1 VGGRRKVFQW
11 CGAAAVLGV
20 PFLRWGGQSLLRVD
34 LGTRSLLAFG
44 HTFRLE
50 EFPLVLPLVLA
61 LITTLLLFTLVFG
74 RVWCGWACPQT
85 LWSDL
90 VEAVARRLG
99 ARMRGRQ
106 LLATPVQKI
115 VFHLVCAAL
124 GLVVGAN
131 LVWYFLPP
139 AAYLAD
145 LLRGELPAPAM
156 ITTLAAAGVVYL
168 DLGYVR
174 RTFCAELCPYGRFQA
189 TLVDRGTLTLQ
200 VLPGEGARC
209 IECGACVAA
218 CPTGVDVRRGSDAG
232 CINCGRCLDACAAVM
247 ARRDEAGLIG
257 YTWGSGAHSPRALLT
272 PRTALVFAVALVAW
286 SALFVAA
293 GQSEPLAFSVRRSST
308 AEPRMVADDR
318 FVTFF
323 TGAVTNRTADTL
335 ELTLVARSGEHPL
348 EVRGPGRELAL
359 TPGERATVEFA
370 LVAPLPDEAGPVAA
384 TLAWVIDGAQRVPR
398 EATLV
403 PPAE

>member
-1 VGGRRKVFQW
+1 ML
-11 CGAAAVLGV
+11 AV

-34 LGTRSLLAFG
+34 LESRSLLALG

-61 LITTLLLFTLVFG
+61 LLTTLLLLTLVFG

-90 VEAVARRLG
+90 VEGVARRLG
-99 ARMRGRQ
+99 ARVRGRRLSAGLPTQ
-106 LLATPVQKI
+106 AA
-115 VFHLVCAAL
+115 FHMVCAAL
-124 GLVVGAN
+124 GLLVGAN

-139 AAYLAD
+139 TGYLAA
-145 LLRGELPAPAM
+145 LFRGELPAPAVV
-156 ITTLAAAGVVYL
+156 TTLAVAALVYL
-168 DLGYVR
+168 DLAFVR
-174 RTFCAELCPYGRFQA
+174 RTFCAEFCPYGRFQT

-200 VLPGEGARC
+200 VLPGQADRC
-209 IECGACVAA
+209 IECGACTAA

-247 ARRDEAGLIG
+247 ARRGEGGLIG
-257 YTWGSGAHSPRALLT
+257 YTWGSGDHGPRALLT
-272 PRTALVFAVALVAW
+272 PRTALVFGVVLAAW
-286 SALFVAA
+286 GALFLAA
-293 GQSEPLAFSVRRSST
+293 GQSEPLAFSVRRSPT
-308 AEPRMVADDR
+308 AEPRVVAGER

-323 TGAVTNRTADTL
+323 TGAVTNRTAETL

-348 EVRGPGRELAL
+348 EVRGPGRQL
-359 TPGERATVEFA
+359 TLEPGERAAVEFA
-370 LVAPLPDEAGPVAA
+370 VVAPLPAAAGPLAA
-384 TLAWVIDGAQRVPR
+384 TLAWVMDGAQGVPR

-403 PPAE
+403 PPAR